1 MGLFSREKGE
11 EVVVGIEGMSCM
23 HCVGKV
29 EKSLQGLEG
38 VLSVS
43 VDLEKKQAT
52 VSYDPAKVNVDGI
65 REKIVESGYQTT

>member
-1 MGLFSREKGE
+1 MGLFSRDKGE

-29 EKSLQGLEG
+29 EKSLKGLEG
-38 VLSVS
+38 VLAVS

-52 VSYDPAKVNVDGI
+52 VSYDPAKVSVDGI
-65 REKIVESGYQTT
+65 REKIVEAGYKAV